1 MAIVTTKTG
10 LALQIYAKTIAAME
24 RKNVF
29 KETCTVQTIT
39 AGFSHRFNVM
49 GTGIDT
55 DVTSFAL
62 GDNPATNQLSVN
74 KRDITVDRTLT
85 SRKRID
91 NWEKKAANFDM
102 VSAAVDQNATS
113 MAIKIDKMCVTQFD
127 KAMLEAQLLAEDGSG
142 KVVQDSAGNVS
153 NAVIASGTGSEAK
166 GDALL
171 EAIFGAS
178 SVLDGK
184 DQVGE
189 QRYFACDPT
198 MYDKLVLSQKGV
210 NADYNTGNN
219 GSIAEGNVLKID
231 NVYIVKSNNI
241 KGQLAARTS
250 TAADVGIAFIEA
262 TGALCTAAGE
272 TVVDLESQCTGN
284 ALDGEQLA
292 GWFYTKDVVGI
303 TELIGVNTDEWEEK
317 KEKSYYVDVEYAAGF
332 GVLNPASLVAITY

>member
-1 MAIVTTKTG
+1 MAGTIVSTKTG
-10 LALQIYAKTIAAME
+10 LALQIYAKTIAAMD

-29 KETCTVQTIT
+29 KETCTVETIM

-62 GDNPATNQLSVN
+62 GDNPDINQLSVN

-85 SRKRID
+85 SRKKID

-102 VSAAVDQNATS
+102 VAAAVDQNATS
-113 MAIKIDKMCVTQFD
+113 MAIKIDKMCVAQFD
-127 KAMLEAQLLAEDGSG
+127 AAMLEAQLLAEDGSG
-142 KVVQDSAGNVS
+142 KVVQDTAGVVD
-153 NAVIASGTGSEAK
+153 NALISTGTTSEAK

-171 EAIFGAS
+171 EAIFAAG
-178 SVLDGK
+178 SVLDEK

-189 QRYFACDPT
+189 QRYFAVAPSL
-198 MYDKLVLSQKGV
+198 YDKLVLSQKGI
-210 NADYNTGNN
+210 NKDYNTGNN
-219 GSIAEGNVLKID
+219 GSIADGNILTID
-231 NVYIVKSNNI
+231 GVMIVKSNNI
-241 KGQLAARTS
+241 TTTGLASQAI
-250 TAADVGIAFIEA
+250 GK
-262 TGALCTAAGE
+262 ALEGK
-272 TVVDLESQCTGN
+272 TV
-284 ALDGEQLA
+284 A

-332 GVLNPASLVAITY
+332 GVLNPASLVAVVY

>member
-1 MAIVTTKTG
+1 MAQAVVTTKTG
-10 LALQIYAKTIAAME
+10 LALQIYARTIAAME

-62 GDNPATNQLSVN
+62 GALPDETQLSVN

-85 SRKRID
+85 SRKKID

-113 MAIKIDKMCVTQFD
+113 MAIKIDKLCVAQFD
-127 KAMLEAQLLAEDGSG
+127 AAMLEAQLLAEDGSG
-142 KVVQDSAGNVS
+142 KVVQDSAGVVD
-153 NAVIASGTGSEAK
+153 NAVINTGTTVEAK
-166 GDALL
+166 GDALM
-171 EAIFGAS
+171 EAIFAAAS
-178 SVLDGK
+178 ILDSK

-189 QRYFACDPT
+189 QRYFACEPSH
-198 MYDKLVLSQKGV
+198 YDKLVLSKKGV

-219 GSIAEGNVLKID
+219 GSIMEGNVLKID
-231 NVYIVKSNNI
+231 NVTIVKSNNI
-241 KGQLAARTS
+241 TTTGLASQA
-250 TAADVGIAFIEA
+250 VGK
-262 TGALCTAAGE
+262 ALEGKT
-272 TVVDLESQCTGN
+272 
-284 ALDGEQLA
+284 LA

-317 KEKSYYVDVEYAAGF
+317 KEKAYYCDVEYAAGF
-332 GVLNPASLVAITY
+332 GVLNPASLVAIVY